1 MIKFFRKIR
10 YDLMEKNKTGK
21 YFKYAIGEII
31 LVVIG
36 ILIALSINNWN
47 ESRKEKELEQNYYCL
62 LLDDINQDKQ
72 QVETLKE
79 LVKERINSSNKA
91 ISEIQKEN
99 ADATEVGINFRLA
112 IRLGKRTFQPNDA
125 TFQDIKSSG
134 NLGIIKDKYILKQ
147 LNRYFRNVDGYS
159 STILTNFE
167 LDFDR
172 VADFKDWFEIGLFN
186 SNDYF
191 YSNLFTEEI
200 RSNLQKDLPQ
210 YISEKV
216 KPELYST
223 LVMGGLN
230 NQRRLELLKLIEDEV
245 DAVYTTISQKCISED

>member
-1 MIKFFRKIR
+1 
-10 YDLMEKNKTGK
+10 MEKNKTGK
-21 YFKYAIGEII
+21 YLKYAIGEIV

-47 ESRKEKELEQNYYCL
+47 ENRKEKELEQNYYCL
-62 LLDDINQDKQ
+62 ILDDIKQDKQ
-72 QVETLKE
+72 QVETLKK
-79 LVKERINSSNKA
+79 LVNERIVYSNKA

-99 ADATEVGINFRLA
+99 SDATEVGINFRLA

-134 NLGIIKDKYILKQ
+134 NLGIINDKKILKQ
-147 LNRYFRNVDGYS
+147 LNSYFKNVDGYS
-159 STILTNFE
+159 STILTNFN
-167 LDFDR
+167 LDFER
-172 VADFKDWFEIGLFN
+172 VASFKNWFDIGLFN

-191 YSNLFTEEI
+191 YNNLFTEEI

-210 YISEKV
+210 YISKQV

-223 LVMGGLN
+223 LVMCGLN
-230 NQRRLELLKLIEDEV
+230 NQRRLELLKLIENEV
-245 DAVYTTISQKCISED
+245 DNVYKTISEKCISDE